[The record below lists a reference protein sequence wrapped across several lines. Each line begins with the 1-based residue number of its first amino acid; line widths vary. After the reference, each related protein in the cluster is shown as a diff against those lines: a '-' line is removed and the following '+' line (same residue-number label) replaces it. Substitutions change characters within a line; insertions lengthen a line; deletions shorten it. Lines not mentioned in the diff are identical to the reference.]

1 MHFSLVE
8 LSILI
13 RILDFINID
22 HIKGITDPNF
32 DSEKI
37 IINYCNIEFN
47 NLPMENKNSI
57 IPIYDQLKNKLTQ
70 VVEQYDEHFPH
81 HAIENKNN
89 SLQFRNSII
98 AEGLKEY
105 SSKMDINKFIEF
117 LWKMG
122 ILPPTWENMD
132 LQDLLNKSIEMTA
145 ILTGPHKTNLYIE
158 CKKYCKIHTMPKEIF
173 TFFGIFLPL
182 LVCSFGNLYKTVILT
197 TSIYWH
203 NLRQIICIHVSKVN
217 YLNYYDFLEIKANYW
232 MYEFSQL
239 FNVEQILNNLGLGFT
254 ALTVTSLGFVES
266 QGYLGILSIDQTIE
280 NVRNYGILSDMIYL
294 KSVVAPILLKNAC
307 QGFIWKYNQPNSSHN
322 FYVLYGSLENTPK
335 LSLEQQII
343 DPLLT
348 GEFSENQ
355 IEYTEEYKDITI
367 PFVLPQKHTSLVEK
381 IFRQCNAL
389 VNPFGG
395 QSSGGGH

>member
-1 MHFSLVE
+1 
-8 LSILI
+8 
-13 RILDFINID
+13 
-22 HIKGITDPNF
+22 
-32 DSEKI
+32 
-37 IINYCNIEFN
+37 
-47 NLPMENKNSI
+47 
-57 IPIYDQLKNKLTQ
+57 
-70 VVEQYDEHFPH
+70 VVEQYNEHFPYH
-81 HAIENKNN
+81 IVENKNN
-89 SLQFRNSII
+89 SLRFKNSII

-105 SSKMDINKFIEF
+105 SLKMDINKFIEF

-122 ILPPTWENMD
+122 ILPRTWENMD

-158 CKKYCKIHTMPKEIF
+158 CKKILQNTYNAKRNIYILWH
-173 TFFGIFLPL
+173 FFALARMLIRQFIQNSNTDYVNL
-182 LVCSFGNLYKTVILT
+182 LAQFKTNNL
-197 TSIYWH
+197 
-203 NLRQIICIHVSKVN
+203 HVSKVN

-239 FNVEQILNNLGLGFT
+239 LNVEQILNNLGLGFT

-280 NVRNYGILSDMIYL
+280 NVGNYGILSDMIYL
-294 KSVVAPILLKNAC
+294 KSGVAPILLKNAC